1 MNIIEKQNSI
11 IIKKSDDFDIDH
23 IFECGQCFRWDKYE
37 DNSYIGV
44 VGNKVLIVKQ
54 TLDEIEFININK
66 YEFENIFIYYFDLK
80 RDYSKIKEIFEKDNV
95 LKKAIDFGWGIRL
108 LQQDLWE
115 CLMSFI
121 ISANN
126 RIPMIKRT
134 VQNISQAYGNE
145 IFFKNKKYY
154 SFPKPEQLM
163 NCGIDDYIKC
173 GAGFR
178 AKYLKNA
185 VDMVLSGEIEFE
197 RLKDMT
203 TVDAKEELQK
213 IPGIGPKVS
222 DCILLFALNRYEV
235 FPTDIWIKRV
245 MEYFYSPDGK
255 YRLSEI
261 QEVAKELF
269 GEFAGFAQ
277 QYLFYY
283 ARELK
288 IGK

>member
-11 IIKKSDDFDIDH
+11 IIKESDDFDIDH

-163 NCGIDDYIKC
+163 NCGIDDDIKC